1 MKQEEQWRRALTA
14 LLDPRNRFYGIPA
27 VLVGGAVWGR
37 NRRSRG
43 CSGHGGG
50 DYAAQMLLGR
60 MRKAGLV
67 RVAPGEGSSS

>member
-1 MKQEEQWRRALTA
+1 M
-14 LLDPRNRFYGIPA
+14 I
-27 VLVGGAVWGR
+27 GARLWP

-43 CSGHGGG
+43 CAVQGGG

-67 RVAPGEGSSS
+67 RVAHGEGSSQWELTATGRERLRALADGTPG